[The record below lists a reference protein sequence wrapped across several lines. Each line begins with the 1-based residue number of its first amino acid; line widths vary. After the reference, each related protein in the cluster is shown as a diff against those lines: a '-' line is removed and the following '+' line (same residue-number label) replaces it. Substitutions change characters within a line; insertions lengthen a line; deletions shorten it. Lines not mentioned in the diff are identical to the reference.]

1 VLSTTGLF
9 RCGWGQAD
17 CLNPDCD
24 EAQRSRADDCESVV
38 RGRDV
43 VLVADDDPRVRRL
56 LVTLL
61 RQVGFAVVDAAN
73 GWEGLERVAG
83 IPRIDL
89 VVADLSMPEMSGTEM
104 VRRLRLE
111 RPGLKALYLTDN
123 TNATNAQLDS
133 HLALARDLRE
143 AYLPKPFTLNGLCD
157 AVSSLLHSSTRPT
170 RATL

>member
-1 VLSTTGLF
+1 V
-9 RCGWGQAD
+9 
-17 CLNPDCD
+17 
-24 EAQRSRADDCESVV
+24 
-38 RGRDV
+38 RDV
-43 VLVADDDPRVRRL
+43 VLVADDDPRVRRV

-61 RQVGFAVVDAAN
+61 RQVGFAVIDAAD
-73 GWEGLERVAG
+73 GWEGLERGAG

-123 TNATNAQLDS
+123 TDALFDG
-133 HLALARDLRE
+133 HLALARGLRD

-157 AVSSLLHSSTRPT
+157 AVASLLHTPSRPT
-170 RATL
+170 RATSR